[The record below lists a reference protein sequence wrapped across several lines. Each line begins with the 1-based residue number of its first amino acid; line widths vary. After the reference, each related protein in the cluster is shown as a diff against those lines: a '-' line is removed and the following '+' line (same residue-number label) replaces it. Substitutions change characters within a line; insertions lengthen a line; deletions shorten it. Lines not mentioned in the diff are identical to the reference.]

1 MKESNTK
8 MHSEVV
14 FLKHLL
20 LLSMIVTITV
30 AIIIVYI
37 LKIDIKNSMD
47 QHSRMDQACDI
58 HHEI

>member
-1 MKESNTK
+1 

>member
-1 MKESNTK
+1 

-47 QHSRMDQACDI
+47 QYSRMDQACDI